1 MKNAKE
7 NRIMRKSIILLVTML
22 LMALP
27 MRSQVFLTQE
37 DLDNERQ
44 GQWEDIGLIIP
55 IFRRIGLAF
64 SRSGLFGGS
73 VFAFAFRIF
82 RRSAAF
88 RRSLRLPARREGKK
102 DYCGKNKSDDLF
114 HSRSAYL

>member
-1 MKNAKE
+1 MNNTKE
-7 NRIMRKSIILLVTML
+7 GKIMRKSYILLVVML

-55 IFRRIGLAF
+55 IHEQDFDQAEEFTPMGSGIALLAA
-64 SRSGLFGGS
+64 LGG
-73 VFAFAFRIF
+73 AY
-82 RRSAAF
+82 
-88 RRSLRLPARREGKK
+88 LLGKK
-102 DYCGKNKSDDLF
+102 RKEQE
-114 HSRSAYL
+114 

>member
-1 MKNAKE
+1 MRHNMNNTKE
-7 NRIMRKSIILLVTML
+7 VKIMRKSYILLVVML

-55 IFRRIGLAF
+55 IHEQDFDQAEPFIPVGSGIVLLTFMQLVPQASMSSSTLASNTRSPCISRISSSRYSLAQ
-64 SRSGLFGGS
+64 
-73 VFAFAFRIF
+73 
-82 RRSAAF
+82 
-88 RRSLRLPARREGKK
+88 
-102 DYCGKNKSDDLF
+102 
-114 HSRSAYL
+114 